1 MVKLTTPVTAQRLPF
16 SISLKDK
23 VVVLGSCLSD
33 DLGDKFRK
41 AGFGTMVNPFGT
53 LYNPLS
59 IENAI
64 NRMDSG
70 DPYTEKD
77 CVEMGAGAGLVCS
90 WEHYTKFARP
100 TAEEFLQNAN
110 AKLAEAA
117 AFWQHANAVIIP
129 LYTAWVWEYQGRPV
143 ANCLKRPQT
152 QFDRLLL
159 SVSEASESIRRM
171 IAGHPEKRFV
181 FMVCPIRQPGQPREN
196 TLGKATLQLAIE
208 AAGAPYFP
216 AFEIVHDE
224 LRDYRFYADDL
235 VHPSQ
240 QAVRILWERLA
251 EAAFDPAELP
261 AIAANE
267 KESRATAHRNICQKN

>member
-1 MVKLTTPVTAQRLPF
+1 MVKLTTPVEVQKLPF
-16 SISLKDK
+16 GISLKDGIIMF
-23 VVVLGSCLSD
+23 GSCLAD
-33 DLGDKFRK
+33 DLGAKFTD
-41 AGFGTMVNPFGT
+41 AGFETMVNPFGT

-64 NRMDSG
+64 KRLDSAE
-70 DPYTEKD
+70 PYTMAD

-90 WEHYTKFARP
+90 WEHYTKFARS
-100 TAEEFLQNAN
+100 TAEEFLAGAN
-110 AKLAEAA
+110 RALTDAA
-117 AFWQHANAVIIP
+117 AKWQRATRVILP

-152 QFDRLLL
+152 QFVRRLL
-159 SVSEASESIRRM
+159 SVSEASESIGR
-171 IAGHPEKRFV
+171 ITAAHQDKRFL
-181 FMVCPIRQPGQPREN
+181 FMVCPIRQAGDLREN
-196 TLGKATLQLAIE
+196 TLGKATLQLAIH
-208 AAGAPYFP
+208 AAGVPYFP

-235 VHPSQ
+235 VHPSPA
-240 QAVRILWERLA
+240 AVQILWERLA

-267 KESRATAHRNICQKN
+267 KESRATAHRKICQKN